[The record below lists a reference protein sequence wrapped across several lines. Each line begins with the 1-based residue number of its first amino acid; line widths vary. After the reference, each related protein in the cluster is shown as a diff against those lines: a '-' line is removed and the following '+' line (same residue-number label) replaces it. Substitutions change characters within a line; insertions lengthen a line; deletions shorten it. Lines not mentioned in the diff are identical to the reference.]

1 MENKI
6 NIQFT
11 RAELKTLITLLG
23 MAGNEF
29 SNHGCNDFN
38 ILNIGLPIT
47 AAHELRSQITDF
59 SKEELEDNKDNP
71 YLYENQGKKTPSGFC
86 RIRLRRKA
94 CPRG

>member
-71 YLYENQGKKTPSGFC
+71 YLYDWMLY
-86 RIRLRRKA
+86 RLFEDKLEKILNNTVL
-94 CPRG
+94 

>member
-59 SKEELEDNKDNP
+59 SKEELEDSQLP
-71 YLYENQGKKTPSGFC
+71 AGLACGLITS
-86 RIRLRRKA
+86 RLF
-94 CPRG
+94 